1 MKLSKRFVGLAVLV
15 TSLLS
20 LNGCTTF
27 RTSDF
32 PIMIRL
38 PASRECFE
46 IKVMS
51 GAEKRYPADQCDK
64 MISKAI
70 FLTSESWKLLKG
82 DIQSNCQNAQCKQI
96 NGAADGLFLTIDK
109 ALQITPIP

>member
-1 MKLSKRFVGLAVLV
+1 MKLLTHFVNLAVLV
-15 TSLLS
+15 TSLS
-20 LNGCTTF
+20 ACTMF

-32 PIMIRL
+32 PVMIRL

-64 MISKAI
+64 IISKSI